1 MIRKIFMLGLTVF
14 IFMYITWNFYSQAL
28 RYDPLLHV
36 TEKKYSPLDSKGRM
50 LDEIS
55 LSWSKEIFSKNLF
68 NPQRS
73 FDEKP
78 PIPVGISVVDQ
89 PVRPLLSLK
98 GIVLEA
104 SGDYVA
110 FVEINNTPALPLRKG
125 DKTENIELL
134 DISGREVVLK
144 WNAETIKLT
153 MGKIR
158 TINVPRV
165 TK

>member
-1 MIRKIFMLGLTVF
+1 MMGLVVF
-14 IFMYITWNFYSQAL
+14 IFIYLAWNFYSQAL
-28 RYDPLLHV
+28 RYNPLLHV
-36 TEKKYSPLDSKGRM
+36 TEKKYSSEDSKGRM
-50 LDEIS
+50 LDEGS
-55 LSWSKEIFSKNLF
+55 LSWSKDIFGKNLF

-78 PIPVGISVVDQ
+78 PIPVGVSVVTQ
-89 PVRPLLSLK
+89 PARPLLSLK

-104 SGDYVA
+104 SGDYIA

-125 DKTENIELL
+125 DKTEDIELL

-158 TINVPRV
+158 TINAPRV